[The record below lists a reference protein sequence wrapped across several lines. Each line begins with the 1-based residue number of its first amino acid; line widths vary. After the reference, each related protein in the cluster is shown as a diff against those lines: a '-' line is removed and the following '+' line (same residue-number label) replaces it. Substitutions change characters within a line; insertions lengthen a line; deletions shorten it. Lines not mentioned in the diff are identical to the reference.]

1 MSKQVFVALVT
12 CFNEDETINCAAT
25 RAQVRRQVA
34 AGNNI
39 MCAGTNGDF
48 SALTHAEKI
57 RLTEE
62 VVDEVAGRA
71 RVIVNAGMPA
81 TFETLQIAKAFDRIG
96 VDGIAVITPFF
107 IACTQDGL
115 IRHFQTVADAVGAP
129 IYLYDIPA
137 RTQNHIE
144 PETARKLAAH
154 GNIAGIKD
162 TGGAQQTL
170 EANLQVARDVPGFE
184 VYSGPDHLV
193 LWSLQNGAAGC
204 ISGLGNAL
212 PDVLAVFSAPSTPA
226 TSPRP
231 SGSRRSMPI
240 SAPISTRLASHP
252 PWSSARFI
260 SRTLPSAPAASR
272 HSCRIRNRIKKSWK
286 SCDAIDACEAATERS
301 GHCRS
306 RTRHLKISTKTAGSR
321 SLSEASSMTNN
332 L

>member
-1 MSKQVFVALVT
+1 MTRHAFVALVT
-12 CFNEDETINCAAT
+12 CFNDDETINYEAT

-48 SALTHAEKI
+48 TALTHEEKI
-57 RLTEE
+57 RLTEH

-71 RVIVNAGMPA
+71 KVIVNAGMPA
-81 TFETLQIAKAFDRIG
+81 TFETVQLAREFDRIG

-115 IRHFQTVADAVGAP
+115 VRHFSTVADAVKTP
-129 IYLYDIPA
+129 VYLYDIPA

-144 PETARKLAAH
+144 PATAAKLAGH

-162 TGGAQQTL
+162 SGGAQETL
-170 EANLQVARDVPGFE
+170 AAYLQVSKENPGFE

-212 PDVLAVFSAPSTPA
+212 PDVL
-226 TSPRP
+226 
-231 SGSRRSMPI
+231 SGILNAYNSGDIAEAERQQEI
-240 SAPISTRLASHP
+240 YTA
-252 PWSSARFI
+252 F
-260 SRTLPSAPAASR
+260 RTELYALGFAPAMVKRSLYLQDKSVGASR
-272 HSCRIRNRIKKSWK
+272 QPALLPDEAQDEKIREILRRY
-286 SCDAIDACEAATERS
+286 D
-301 GHCRS
+301 
-306 RTRHLKISTKTAGSR
+306 L
-321 SLSEASSMTNN
+321 L
-332 L
+332 

>member
-1 MSKQVFVALVT
+1 MSKQAFVALVT
-12 CFNEDETINCAAT
+12 CFNEDETINYEAT

-48 SALTHAEKI
+48 TALTHAEKI

-71 RVIVNAGMPA
+71 KVIVNAGMPA
-81 TFETLQIAKAFDRIG
+81 TFETLQLAKAFDRIG

-115 IRHFQTVADAVGAP
+115 IRHFSTVADAVETP
-129 IYLYDIPA
+129 VYLYDIPA

-144 PETARKLAAH
+144 PETARKLATH

-162 TGGAQQTL
+162 SGGAQQTL
-170 EANLQVARDVPGFE
+170 EAYLQVAKEMPGFE

-212 PDVLAVFSAPSTPA
+212 PDVLAGILNAFNAGDITEAVRQQAIYADF
-226 TSPRP
+226 
-231 SGSRRSMPI
+231 
-240 SAPISTRLASHP
+240 
-252 PWSSARFI
+252 
-260 SRTLPSAPAASR
+260 RTDLYALGFAPAMVKRSLYLQDPSVGASR
-272 HSCRIRNRIKKSWK
+272 QPALLPDKEQ
-286 SCDAIDACEAATERS
+286 DE
-301 GHCRS
+301 
-306 RTRHLKISTKTAGSR
+306 KILEILR
-321 SLSEASSMTNN
+321 RY
-332 L
+332 

>member
-1 MSKQVFVALVT
+1 MTKQAFVALVT
-12 CFNEDETINCAAT
+12 CFNQDETINYEAT

-48 SALTHAEKI
+48 TALTHEEKI

-71 RVIVNAGMPA
+71 KVIVNAGMPA
-81 TFETLQIAKAFDRIG
+81 TFETLQLAKAFDRIG

-115 IRHFQTVADAVGAP
+115 IRHFSTVADAVETP
-129 IYLYDIPA
+129 VYLYDIPA

-162 TGGAQQTL
+162 SGGAQQTL
-170 EANLQVARDVPGFE
+170 EAYLQVAKEMPGFE

-212 PDVLAVFSAPSTPA
+212 PHVLAGVLNAFN
-226 TSPRP
+226 
-231 SGSRRSMPI
+231 
-240 SAPISTRLASHP
+240 ASDI
-252 PWSSARFI
+252 AEAERQQAIYTDF
-260 SRTLPSAPAASR
+260 RTDLYALGFAPAMVKRSLYLQDPSVGASR
-272 HSCRIRNRIKKSWK
+272 QPALLPDQEQDDRIVEILRRY
-286 SCDAIDACEAATERS
+286 
-301 GHCRS
+301 HQ
-306 RTRHLKISTKTAGSR
+306 L
-321 SLSEASSMTNN
+321 
-332 L
+332 